1 MQIRENLN
9 TSELTKSPYSLQTE
23 FSRCTKITNRNI
35 FFWTFWT
42 FAKGLLPAPTQASKV
57 LIKSLWVTM
66 AIEPSVEI
74 QSREEKKIQKQG
86 GEAFCW
92 LCFALPPLYID
103 HNAYFSVQ
111 FDCTLNTAHMH
122 CDAFEYIACCA
133 VCTLPTASCIQC
145 LLCSLQCTCNNI

>member
-23 FSRCTKITNRNI
+23 FSRCTKIYQSQYLKAFCLHPPKLPRFTSRLLTRVCEWRWRI
-35 FFWTFWT
+35 WTFC
-42 FAKGLLPAPTQASKV
+42 GNP
-57 LIKSLWVTM
+57 
-66 AIEPSVEI
+66 
-74 QSREEKKIQKQG
+74 KQG
-86 GEAFCW
+86 GENPKAGRRSLCW
-92 LCFALPPLYID
+92 LCSALPPLHID

-111 FDCTLNTAHMH
+111 FGCTLNTAHMH